1 MAIDRN
7 LLEQEALA
15 LLNRGQVEK
24 ALNRYQALLRADPRD
39 RRIRQKVAE
48 LLLRMGRR
56 GEGEKLLREVADA
69 LVAEGQHRAAVA
81 LYKQLLDLSPDD
93 GELEAQLGICY
104 ATAGFPTEARRTLE
118 SAVKH
123 LSRTDPARAVAAARQ
138 LVRLAPG
145 ETAVVVMVAELMESA
160 GQRAE
165 ALESWRS
172 LAADAKRRGRTDDQ
186 MRFIEQAVK
195 SAPDD
200 VDLLCEAA
208 EARFAM
214 GDPRTALAHVQK
226 AYQVEKQSARVLA
239 LLARALEEGGMAV
252 KARPVWIQAARQF
265 EAEGNNPARADALT
279 RALAI
284 GPDDPELRA
293 QLGEAAAAAA
303 RAQLRLDDKPW
314 AQPRTEAEL
323 RTVVRARTLARY
335 GFADRAL
342 DVLRQSDAASRFSG
356 PVRVAI
362 AELLAERGD
371 NAGALAELREVAP
384 PADPEGKEQ
393 LHTRMEML
401 GEVFL
406 DGPSP
411 DEIDDSG
418 LEELDEGALEP
429 ASAEHEEADE
439 ESIEDEP
446 TVDRP
451 LQAEVKV
458 SPPIFASPPPAVP
471 LESNIAYTQE
481 VPDLSLPSGAR
492 IVPKAGGL
500 GIKVGVKKLPRKLE
514 EEEVSDTGGEPLVSE
529 EDDFPT
535 SVASAE
541 EAGVAAIRIQP
552 GPVTEIPTVAD
563 VPSFLDALE
572 LKPDFSDLL
581 PGTASLEIDEELERE
596 ITNADMSMPDHGL
609 DEARALVAVGLF
621 NEARDRLQGRSDL
634 RSIDVLARALWGVG
648 DVGTASERLRAA
660 VADAGEQDAGY
671 LDALWTLAQLDARLR
686 KSRSALRLLGEL
698 ADLDENF
705 RREEVA
711 DLKRGV
717 EMLLKRPGV

>member
-56 GEGEKLLREVADA
+56 GEGEKLLREVADG

-81 LYKQLLDLSPDD
+81 LYKQLLELSPDD

-165 ALESWRS
+165 ALESWRG
-172 LAADAKRRGRTDDQ
+172 LATDAKRRGRTDDLV
-186 MRFIEQAVK
+186 RFLEMALRA
-195 SAPDD
+195 APED
-200 VDLLCEAA
+200 VDMLCEAA
-208 EARFAM
+208 EARFSV
-214 GDPRTALAHVQK
+214 GDPRGALAHVQK
-226 AYQVEKQSARVLA
+226 AYAVEKQSARVLG

-252 KARPVWIQAARQF
+252 KARPVWIQAARQY
-265 EAEGNNPARADALT
+265 EADGNNVARADALT

-314 AQPRTEAEL
+314 SQPRNEAEI
-323 RTVVRARTLARY
+323 RVVVRARTLARY

-342 DVLRQSDAASRFSG
+342 AELRQADAATRFG
-356 PVRVAI
+356 VAVRVAL
-362 AELLAERGD
+362 AEMLAERGD
-371 NAGALAELREVAP
+371 TLGALSELREVP
-384 PADPEGKEQ
+384 DPSDPEGREQ
-393 LHTRMEML
+393 LRTRKVML
-401 GEVFL
+401 G
-406 DGPSP
+406 DSP
-411 DEIDDSG
+411 AEDPVDELIDDSG
-418 LEELDEGALEP
+418 LEEIQDDALEP
-429 ASAEHEEADE
+429 ASAEAEDD

-451 LQAEVKV
+451 AQTAAVQV
-458 SPPIFASPPPAVP
+458 APPPNAARAG
-471 LESNIAYTQE
+471 IAPDPDFSVAPP
-481 VPDLSLPSGAR
+481 VPDLTLPAAAR
-492 IVPKAGGL
+492 PRAAGGAS
-500 GIKVGVKKLPRKLE
+500 IKVGVMKAPRKLDDEPQTLNSEAFPAGE
-514 EEEVSDTGGEPLVSE
+514 EE
-529 EDDFPT
+529 DFPT
-535 SVASAE
+535 SIVNAE
-541 EAGVAAIRIQP
+541 ESGLAAIRVSLIP
-552 GPVTEIPTVAD
+552 STEPPTVAD

-581 PGTASLEIDEELERE
+581 PGTPSMDVEEELEQE
-596 ITNADMSMPDHGL
+596 ITSPDVHGSDSALAD
-609 DEARALVAVGLF
+609 ARALVAVGLF
-621 NEARDRLQGRSDL
+621 NDARDRLSGRADL
-634 RSIDVLARALWGVG
+634 RAVEVLARALWGMG
-648 DVGTASERLRAA
+648 DVGAASERLRAA
-660 VADAGEQDAGY
+660 VSEASEQDFGY

-686 KSRSALRLLGEL
+686 KSRSALRLLGEIS
-698 ADLDENF
+698 DLEPNF
-705 RREEVA
+705 RKEEVE

-717 EMLLKRPGV
+717 EMLLKRPGS